1 MTRLHLDFETFS
13 EVDLRA
19 KGLDL
24 YSAHP
29 SARVL
34 MCAYAFD
41 DGPVRFWQAH
51 ETEIPS
57 ELHDALL
64 DPNVERWAFNSSFE
78 RVVTRRMLGIKTP
91 YEGWRCTMSLAYLQ
105 CFKGTLGEVGEQMGL
120 PDVAKKDREGDRL
133 IRLFTMPQRVS
144 KNQPHRIRDWTT
156 DPEDWNRFGAYCRQ
170 DVVAETAIWKRLIR
184 FPVPAIEWELY
195 ELDQRIN
202 DRGKPV
208 DMLFVQ
214 NAIEMAAKRKTEI
227 VNQMKELTGLAN
239 PNSVSQFLPWLKER
253 GYPFDDLGADTVEK
267 VLRDHDADMKAV
279 GGSALDDDCVQAL
292 RLRQWSARTSV
303 KKYDKLRDT
312 TGRGDRARFLFQF
325 AGASRTAR
333 WAGRRVQTQNLPRT
347 PGAIEPEESDDHYDD
362 AKLRAVTDS
371 IRDGDY
377 EGLALI
383 MGEPM
388 EGLVGCIRSAFGT
401 TPGRRLL
408 AADLASIESAVVG
421 WLFGVKNILA
431 AFAAGRDPYKDF
443 ATFFYRKPYG
453 EVSKAERKICK
464 PPALGAAYRLGGGDI
479 RDGRRTGLWGYAEN
493 MGVVD
498 MTRDQA
504 HRAVKVFREE
514 YAPEVVQAWKDLEAA
529 VRRAMQDGAGRVKVG
544 RFAFERIKPY
554 MTMILPTGRRIYYFQ
569 PRIETRTVETGKM
582 VWRRSRGVFE
592 DGAPEGEMVEVPET
606 YQRQVF
612 TYMGQNQDTGQ
623 WTRLENHGGRFV
635 EQGTQATAREVLA
648 RGLLRAH
655 RAGFYLVAHIHD
667 EGVAE
672 HDDDDEVH
680 TLPAFIH
687 CLKEPI
693 PGLEGLPLG
702 AAGWEARFYRK

>member
-1 MTRLHLDFETFS
+1 MTRLVLDYETFS
-13 EVDLRA
+13 EVDLRT

-24 YSAHP
+24 YTAHP

-41 DGPVRFWQAH
+41 DGPITLWEAH
-51 ETEIPS
+51 KGPLPADLRE
-57 ELHDALL
+57 ALL
-64 DPNVERWAFNSSFE
+64 DPAVERWAFNAQFE
-78 RVVTRRMLGIKTP
+78 RVVTRRMLGLKTP

-105 CFKGTLGEVGEQMGL
+105 CFKGTLDEVGKQMGL
-120 PDVAKKDREGDRL
+120 ADAVTKDKEGDRL
-133 IRLFTMPQRVS
+133 IRLFSMPQRVT
-144 KNQPHRIRDWTT
+144 KKQPHRIRDWRT
-156 DPEDWNRFGAYCRQ
+156 DPADWNRFGEYCRQ
-170 DVVAETAIWKRLIR
+170 DVVAETAVWKRLIR
-184 FPVPAIEWELY
+184 FPIPAIEWELY

-208 DMLFVQ
+208 DMVFVQ
-214 NAIEMAAKRKTEI
+214 NAIEMVAKRKSEI

-239 PNSVSQFLPWLKER
+239 PNSVSQFLPWLKDR

-267 VLRDHDADMKAV
+267 VLRDNTDAERPFITRECET
-279 GGSALDDDCVQAL
+279 ALK
-292 RLRQWSARTSV
+292 LRQGSARTSV

-347 PGAIEPEESDDHYDD
+347 PSAIEPEESDNHYDD
-362 AKLRAVTDS
+362 AKLRAVTEA

-377 EGLALI
+377 EGLSLL
-383 MGEPM
+383 MGEPL

-443 ATFFYRKPYG
+443 ATFFYRKPYA
-453 EVSKAERKICK
+453 EVTKAERKICK
-464 PPALGAAYRLGGGDI
+464 PPALGAAYRLGGGEI

-514 YAPEVVQAWKDLEAA
+514 YAPEVAQAWKDLEAA
-529 VRRAMQDGAGRVKVG
+529 VRRAMQDGAGRVRVG
-544 RFAFERIKPY
+544 KIAFERMKPY
-554 MTMILPTGRRIYYFQ
+554 MTLILPSGRRIFYFQ
-569 PRIETRTVETGKM
+569 PRIETRVVETGKM
-582 VWRRSRGVFE
+582 IRRRSRGMFL
-592 DGAPEGEMVEVPET
+592 DGAPEGQWIEVPET
-606 YQRQVF
+606 YERKVF
-612 TYMGQNQDTGQ
+612 TYMGQNQDTGK

-635 EQGTQATAREVLA
+635 EQMTQATAREVLA
-648 RGLLRAH
+648 FGMLRLH
-655 RAGFYLVAHIHD
+655 RKGYRLCAHIHD
-667 EGVAE
+667 EAVAE
-672 HDDDDEVH
+672 QRYDDPEH
-680 TLPAFIH
+680 TLDRMIET
-687 CLKEPI
+687 LKEPVEWA
-693 PGLEGLPLG
+693 PGLPLG
-702 AAGWEARFYRK
+702 AAGWEGRFYRK